1 MFVITEPDVVLRLMF
16 LDEVTFKNL
25 GFEFTVGNDPIKI
38 GHLRYHPTGFGRM
51 IGALLEVRSY
61 TIPQIDCF
69 TDVEDNAILVLMKIA
84 SGLCRE
90 ILQLFSQCQRV
101 INIIHPGLFYL
112 VS

>member
-1 MFVITEPDVVLRLMF
+1 
-16 LDEVTFKNL
+16 
-25 GFEFTVGNDPIKI
+25 
-38 GHLRYHPTGFGRM
+38 M

-112 VS
+112 GTRYVIVSSDEITGYPHGRHGSVLA